1 MESYVEFLLVFLDDQ
16 GYECE
21 LREWDGGNEATLRV
35 VYETEDEDEIVV
47 SVLCFDDLVIL
58 RAIAEDE
65 IGYSSASLEYVNS
78 INQLYWDYRFSVDD
92 DGDMMI
98 ERARVLEEHW
108 PVFITAPTIVNEIKL
123 LCECCIELQSE
134 ES

>member
-1 MESYVEFLLVFLDDQ
+1 MEFLIGFLGDQ

-21 LREWDGGNEATLRV
+21 IREWDGGNEARLRV
-35 VYETEDEDEIVV
+35 TFETEDEDVIFV

-58 RAIAEDE
+58 RAIAEE
-65 IGYSSASLEYVNS
+65 QIGYSSASLEYVNN
-78 INQLYWDYRFSVDD
+78 INQLYWDYRFTVDE

-98 ERARVLEEHW
+98 ERARALEEHW

-123 LCECCIELQSE
+123 LCECCMELRSE
-134 ES
+134 